1 MRSLSLGLLLMPLA
15 ALAGSG
21 AAPEFHTV
29 RDGQS
34 KPVAIEPKRDPKTGF
49 VVGGKNDTALIKKLT
64 EINGISIA
72 DLQTKMRP
80 KALSKVGFLGTDEK
94 LLDVLAADNALVVD
108 KLGLTHQELAW
119 HLRVLEAAG
128 STESLAYQGRKFKVT
143 VTPARNFID
152 SPFADGTRTN
162 SDVKLHNLDNGKKLQ
177 YSLLVPLMIERYGF
191 YEGQDT
197 PFRVEPTQVLEVLDF
212 LRKKD

>member
-1 MRSLSLGLLLMPLA
+1 MRSLAIGLLLMPLIA
-15 ALAGSG
+15 FAGNG
-21 AAPEFHTV
+21 PAPEFRIQET
-29 RDGQS
+29 QS
-34 KPVAIEPKRDPKTGF
+34 KPVAMEPKKDPKTGF
-49 VVGGKNDTALIKKLT
+49 VVGGKNETALIKKLT
-64 EINGISIA
+64 EINGISIV
-72 DLQTKMRP
+72 DLEIKMRP
-80 KALSKVGFLGTDEK
+80 KALSKVGFLGTDER

-108 KLGLTHQELAW
+108 QLGLTHQELAL
-119 HLRVLEAAG
+119 HLRVLAAAG
-128 STESLAYQGRKFKVT
+128 NTESLAYHGRKFKVT

-177 YSLLVPLMIERYGF
+177 FSLLVPLMMERYGF

-197 PFRVEPTQVLEVLDF
+197 LFRIDPAQVLEVLDF